1 MGYYFFLAVNKSY
14 SQLIKGVIH
23 NKPNGVSANIITK
36 SGRSNQIQEFRIV
49 YTDSFQLKLKKSYD
63 TLKVYCNV
71 NGFKTESILF
81 VNPSKSRHLNVEFF
95 LTKDSIYSLDTVI
108 INVKKKFYQK
118 KDTIGYVASEY
129 IDGTERKVKDL
140 LKKLP
145 EIDVNERN
153 GTVKYKGKE
162 IETITLD
169 GDNLFGSNY
178 TLATKNINVDI
189 IKAVEAIDNYEEN
202 ELLKGISS
210 GGKVSLNLVLK
221 KNKTDFSGTGELGLG
236 LLNDN
241 EFARGLSASLLTI
254 NKKQKSFFTLTSN
267 NVGVN
272 NSPFVFENGIK
283 TSEQRREE
291 NYLAYSVLS
300 SLSSNSS
307 FGTERGNINNQYFGN
322 FNSLIPLNKN
332 LKIKLNVYY
341 LKDEVSGRNFS
352 EQVLFDSESGA
363 VTSIFDNTTFT
374 NKPKY
379 YRGDIDIKYRL
390 NKRSM
395 LSFISKI
402 QNENSDDYRK
412 TNSNNDNFIINLNSR
427 NNLFKN
433 LLEYTYKLND
443 STVFQS
449 RIHYS
454 KNKLPQSMNLNMQSP
469 VNQSERINQFSE
481 FSKDYLSFDSR
492 LIGKIGKW
500 KYGTQLEFYINNND
514 YNSSLLN
521 TVDLSNNSV
530 NDLDRANVSFS
541 NQSYCVV
548 EYNQWRFSIKNRF
561 EFLEQRLTGFSN
573 QQNFIINP
581 SLAVVYTL
589 GEKRTLSLNTSYSK
603 SPLDIQNS
611 FINQVLIDNRTLIL
625 NSPTLDLQEN
635 FSLGLYYA
643 SNNIFK
649 QLVVSSG
656 IQYSEV
662 VGDYFQDLSFD
673 SENIFIRNFYLSE
686 KSKNLST
693 NFSLRKYLNAIS
705 SNIKVRLSGN
715 YNQYFNL
722 VNSSNL
728 RSNELFSFNTSIEF
742 NTSFDFPLNF
752 GNEFS
757 YNYTESK
764 FDNNINVFRTI
775 NNNSKLIFKSKNRMI
790 YSLNSAFFNPNID
803 SSLNTAHFLDFKFR
817 YNPKGKNWNFSFHAN
832 NLLNNS
838 TYERFEISY
847 FSSSKFQNQLLGRI
861 FMVSL
866 EYSF

>member
-1 MGYYFFLAVNKSY
+1 M
-14 SQLIKGVIH
+14 
-23 NKPNGVSANIITK
+23 
-36 SGRSNQIQEFRIV
+36 
-49 YTDSFQLKLKKSYD
+49 KKSYD

-81 VNPSKSRHLNVEFF
+81 VNPSKSKHLNVEFF

-221 KNKTDFSGTGELGLG
+221 ENKTDFSGTGELGLG

-332 LKIKLNVYY
+332 LKIKLNGYY

-427 NNLFKN
+427 NNFFKN

-643 SNNIFK
+643 NNNIFK

-838 TYERFEISY
+838 TYERFEISD

>member
-1 MGYYFFLAVNKSY
+1 M
-14 SQLIKGVIH
+14 
-23 NKPNGVSANIITK
+23 
-36 SGRSNQIQEFRIV
+36 
-49 YTDSFQLKLKKSYD
+49 KKSYD

>member
-1 MGYYFFLAVNKSY
+1 M
-14 SQLIKGVIH
+14 
-23 NKPNGVSANIITK
+23 
-36 SGRSNQIQEFRIV
+36 
-49 YTDSFQLKLKKSYD
+49 KKSYD

-221 KNKTDFSGTGELGLG
+221 ENKTDFSGTGELGLG

-332 LKIKLNVYY
+332 LKLKLNVYY

-427 NNLFKN
+427 NNFFKN

-449 RIHYS
+449 HIHYS

-541 NQSYCVV
+541 N
-548 EYNQWRFSIKNRF
+548 
-561 EFLEQRLTGFSN
+561 
-573 QQNFIINP
+573 
-581 SLAVVYTL
+581 
-589 GEKRTLSLNTSYSK
+589 
-603 SPLDIQNS
+603 
-611 FINQVLIDNRTLIL
+611 
-625 NSPTLDLQEN
+625 
-635 FSLGLYYA
+635 
-643 SNNIFK
+643 
-649 QLVVSSG
+649 
-656 IQYSEV
+656 
-662 VGDYFQDLSFD
+662 
-673 SENIFIRNFYLSE
+673 
-686 KSKNLST
+686 
-693 NFSLRKYLNAIS
+693 
-705 SNIKVRLSGN
+705 
-715 YNQYFNL
+715 
-722 VNSSNL
+722 
-728 RSNELFSFNTSIEF
+728 
-742 NTSFDFPLNF
+742 
-752 GNEFS
+752 
-757 YNYTESK
+757 
-764 FDNNINVFRTI
+764 
-775 NNNSKLIFKSKNRMI
+775 
-790 YSLNSAFFNPNID
+790 
-803 SSLNTAHFLDFKFR
+803 
-817 YNPKGKNWNFSFHAN
+817 
-832 NLLNNS
+832 
-838 TYERFEISY
+838 
-847 FSSSKFQNQLLGRI
+847 
-861 FMVSL
+861 
-866 EYSF
+866 

>member
-1 MGYYFFLAVNKSY
+1 MSCFKFNNIVLIGLLFFLAVNKSY

-221 KNKTDFSGTGELGLG
+221 ENKTDFSGTGELGLG

-332 LKIKLNVYY
+332 LKLKLNVYY

-427 NNLFKN
+427 NNFFKN

-449 RIHYS
+449 HIHYS

-541 NQSYCVV
+541 N
-548 EYNQWRFSIKNRF
+548 
-561 EFLEQRLTGFSN
+561 
-573 QQNFIINP
+573 
-581 SLAVVYTL
+581 
-589 GEKRTLSLNTSYSK
+589 
-603 SPLDIQNS
+603 
-611 FINQVLIDNRTLIL
+611 
-625 NSPTLDLQEN
+625 
-635 FSLGLYYA
+635 
-643 SNNIFK
+643 
-649 QLVVSSG
+649 
-656 IQYSEV
+656 
-662 VGDYFQDLSFD
+662 
-673 SENIFIRNFYLSE
+673 
-686 KSKNLST
+686 
-693 NFSLRKYLNAIS
+693 
-705 SNIKVRLSGN
+705 
-715 YNQYFNL
+715 
-722 VNSSNL
+722 
-728 RSNELFSFNTSIEF
+728 
-742 NTSFDFPLNF
+742 
-752 GNEFS
+752 
-757 YNYTESK
+757 
-764 FDNNINVFRTI
+764 
-775 NNNSKLIFKSKNRMI
+775 
-790 YSLNSAFFNPNID
+790 
-803 SSLNTAHFLDFKFR
+803 
-817 YNPKGKNWNFSFHAN
+817 
-832 NLLNNS
+832 
-838 TYERFEISY
+838 
-847 FSSSKFQNQLLGRI
+847 
-861 FMVSL
+861 
-866 EYSF
+866 

>member
-1 MGYYFFLAVNKSY
+1 MAVNKSY

-221 KNKTDFSGTGELGLG
+221 ENKTDFSGTGELGLG

-427 NNLFKN
+427 NNFFKN

-838 TYERFEISY
+838 TYERFEISD